1 MVGVEEGVRKGW
13 YSNLLLGDFDS
24 VQTIGEEGNMG
35 LSAGEFA
42 SASLCVDAGE
52 GD

>member
-13 YSNLLLGDFDS
+13 YSNLLLSDFDS
-24 VQTIGEEGNMG
+24 VKTIGEEGNMG
-35 LSAGEFA
+35 LSTGEFA